1 MKRAFTEGK
10 RFLVLVLGA
19 CLFIGVLCGCEGIS
33 SIMDSDKDP
42 ETMVLQQDI
51 VLYEEPDGTSERLG
65 RVRAGKE
72 VEYISA
78 KRVEGVWWYE
88 TQDGW
93 FALFE
98 FDESDSKGPAKGH
111 VILSGFATEELD
123 LLSSSGS
130 SASIIGVL
138 DVGAYVEIYQIRD
151 LWAQT
156 DVGWVEMEKVYVPGR
171 TGVNSGWCLT
181 LKNYLGCYSAP
192 SFESTRLTEY
202 KSMQRLKIY
211 EIIVIGD
218 VSWGYTD
225 SGWIC
230 LDDAYVEGTVGEG
243 ACTVKVTDKTALN
256 VRVGPGT
263 SYDVIRTLDIRSIVE
278 VLYQVN
284 NGSGDWGF
292 IGDGWIYMDLT
303 EVQ

>member
-1 MKRAFTEGK
+1 MKRAFAL
-10 RFLVLVLGA
+10 FLSL
-19 CLFIGVLCGCEGIS
+19 CLFGAVLCGCEGIS
-33 SIMDSDKDP
+33 SIMDRNNGPD
-42 ETMVLQQDI
+42 TMILPQDI
-51 VLYEEPDGTSERLG
+51 VLYQEPDGTSEHLG

-72 VEYISA
+72 IEFVSS
-78 KRVEGVWWYE
+78 KRINGVWWYE

-98 FDESDSKGPAKGH
+98 PDNSGSNGSANGH
-111 VILSGFATEELD
+111 VILSGFATGEID
-123 LLSSSGS
+123 LLSSAGA
-130 SASIIGVL
+130 SASVIGFL
-138 DVGAYVEIYQIRD
+138 DVGTYVEIYQIRD

-156 DVGWVEMEKVYVPGR
+156 DRGWVEMAKVYVPGR
-171 TGVNSGWCLT
+171 TGVNPGWCLT
-181 LKNYLGCYSAP
+181 LKNYLGCYNAP
-192 SFESTRLTEY
+192 SFDSTKMTEY
-202 KSMQRLKIY
+202 KAMQRLKIY
-211 EIIVIGD
+211 ETIVIGD

-230 LDDAYVEGTVGEG
+230 LDDTYVEGTVGTG
-243 ACTVKVTDKTALN
+243 ACTVKVTDKTPLN

-263 SYDVIRTLDIRSIVE
+263 SYDVIRTLNIRSVVE

-284 NGSGDWGF
+284 NGSDDWGF